1 MGSQN
6 RKPAFNFLPTSQTV
20 QSPKWT
26 HLATTPA
33 RPILCPIVKW
43 DVSDITIGKEELLF
57 LTIQTAPTAVSQ
69 TNGTAARLKD
79 DEILAQCI
87 LANDISL
94 V

>member
-1 MGSQN
+1 MESQN

-33 RPILCPIVKW
+33 RPILCPKVKW
-43 DVSDITIGKEELLF
+43 DVSGIMIGKEELLF
-57 LTIQTAPTAVSQ
+57 LTIQTAPTAVGQ
-69 TNGTAARLKD
+69 TNGTAVRLKD
-79 DEILAQCI
+79 DKILPQRI
-87 LANDISL
+87 LANHIAL

>member
-1 MGSQN
+1 M
-6 RKPAFNFLPTSQTV
+6 
-20 QSPKWT
+20 
-26 HLATTPA
+26 
-33 RPILCPIVKW
+33 IKW

-57 LTIQTAPTAVSQ
+57 LTIQPATALVSQ

-87 LANDISL
+87 LAHDISL